1 MNLREQIESYV
12 PFDEAEEKIKK
23 NLLNWIDTFD
33 DVLTRENE
41 FGHFASSA
49 FVVNKNRTKMLVVYH
64 NIYDAWIFPGGH
76 ADGEKDLLSVSIRE
90 VEEETGLKTKV
101 LDNSIFAISASPIVG
116 HVKRG
121 KYVPAH
127 THLDVIYLLEADDNE
142 KLTFREDESKGVKWI
157 DFEEAVGDNVVDFIR
172 PVHERLIKK
181 LRTIN
186 KNI

>member
-1 MNLREQIESYV
+1 MNLREQIKGYV
-12 PFDEAEEKIKK
+12 PFDETEEKIKEY
-23 NLLNWIDTFD
+23 LLNWIDTFN

-49 FVVNKNRTKMLVVYH
+49 FVVNKDRTKMLVVYH

-76 ADGEKDLLSVSIRE
+76 ADGEENLLSVAVRE

-101 LDNSIFAISASPIVG
+101 LDESIFAISASPIIG

-127 THLDVIYLLEADDNE
+127 THLDVVYLLEADDNE
-142 KLTFREDESKGVKWI
+142 PLVFRKDESKGVKWI
-157 DFEEAVGDNVVDFIR
+157 TFEEAIGNNIVDFIR
-172 PVHERLIKK
+172 PVHKRMIEK
-181 LRTIN
+181 LMT
-186 KNI
+186 KNNY

>member
-12 PFDEAEEKIKK
+12 PFDETEEKIKAY
-23 NLLNWIDTFD
+23 LLNWINTFN

-49 FVVNKNRTKMLVVYH
+49 FVVNKDRTKMLVVYH

-76 ADGEKDLLSVSIRE
+76 ADGEENLLSVAVRE

-101 LDNSIFAISASPIVG
+101 LDESIFAISASPIVG

-127 THLDVIYLLEADDNE
+127 THLDVVYLLEADDKE
-142 KLTFREDESKGVKWI
+142 QLAFREDESKGVKWI
-157 DFEEAVGDNVVDFIR
+157 TFEEAIGNNIVDFIR
-172 PVHERLIKK
+172 PVHKRLIKK
-181 LRTIN
+181 LNT
-186 KNI
+186 KNY